1 MPVAPFSHGRAA
13 ELRSHLMAKDH
24 SSGLLLYRVTAF
36 GDVEVLIGHMG
47 GPFFANK
54 TAQGWSIPKGL
65 HDDGEVEHLPVAER
79 EFAEEMGSP
88 APEGES
94 VELGSV
100 ETSRKIITIFARRG
114 NFDADAAVSNT
125 FAMEWPKGSGK
136 MQDFPEIDRAA
147 WATVDDARTMLSKS
161 QVPFLDRLLEALA

>member
-1 MPVAPFSHGRAA
+1 
-13 ELRSHLMAKDH
+13 MAKGH
-24 SSGLLLYRVTAF
+24 SSGLLLYRVASS

-54 TAQGWSIPKGL
+54 TDRGWSIPKGL

-88 APEGES
+88 APVGES
-94 VELGSV
+94 IELGSV

-114 NFDADAAVSNT
+114 DFDAAAAVSNT
-125 FAMEWPKGSGK
+125 FVMEWPKGSGK
-136 MQDFPEIDRAA
+136 MQEFPEIDRAA
-147 WATVDDARTMLSKS
+147 WASVDDARSMLAQS
-161 QVPFLDRLLEALA
+161 QVPFLDRLVEVLT